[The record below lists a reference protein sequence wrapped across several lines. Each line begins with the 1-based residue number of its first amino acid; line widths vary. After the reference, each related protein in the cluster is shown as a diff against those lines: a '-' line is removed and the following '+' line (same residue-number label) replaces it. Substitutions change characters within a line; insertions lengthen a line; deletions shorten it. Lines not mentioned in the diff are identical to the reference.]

1 MIDQI
6 MTGDS
11 VNVVSHFI
19 QLSVAPVFLL
29 AGVSGLLNVLVNRLN
44 RIKDKV
50 ESLENFLIAH
60 RAESPI
66 DRRSDEVRRKQT
78 HLHKRSRNVNLSILF
93 CTMTGLWV
101 ALVIMVMF
109 LSTLF
114 SFHAAVLISI
124 LFVFAMFCLIVS
136 LFLFL
141 AEIFMASES

>member
-66 DRRSDEVRRKQT
+66 DRRSDAVRRKQNR
-78 HLHKRSRNVNLSILF
+78 LHKRSRNVNLSILF

-114 SFHAAVLISI
+114 SFHAAALISI

-136 LFLFL
+136 LLLFL
-141 AEIFMASES
+141 AEIFMASKS